1 MKKNSTGVTW
11 GILLILAGIAIG
23 GKLSGW
29 FDIDLFFDGWWSLFI
44 IIPSSIRFFTETG
57 ERVQALRNL
66 ALGVLLLLAAQGFIE
81 WSMFFPL
88 LISVMF
94 IALGLRTMAGGGKKP
109 RKPEQSEYYFDE
121 DYNYDEDIT
130 GPDMQYD
137 EDWVRADQPEP
148 ERSRNFNTD
157 YESAGYRYQSSRR
170 AENTYRYSEKRTY
183 GAQGTYDNRSR
194 NTQNAQDTVREGRC
208 GCTAIFTGREIR
220 YHQERFNGAALSAIM
235 GAIDLNLVE
244 AVIDHDVVID
254 ATVLMGGLDIIVPDN
269 ARVVANCTPVLGGI
283 ENHVPQPEQPGVTIY
298 VNAFCVMGGIDI
310 HNASSW
316 KRRH

>member
-11 GILLILAGIAIG
+11 GILLILAGIAMG
-23 GKLSGW
+23 GKLLGW
-29 FDIDLFFDGWWSLFI
+29 FNIDLFFDGWWSLFV

-88 LISVMF
+88 LIAVMF
-94 IALGLRTMAGGGKKP
+94 IAMGMRMMTGGKKP
-109 RKPEQSEYYFDE
+109 RKPERSEYYFDE

-130 GPDMQYD
+130 GPDTQYNP
-137 EDWVRADQPEP
+137 DW
-148 ERSRNFNTD
+148 ERTTRSDTERNRNFNAE
-157 YESAGYRYQSSRR
+157 YESAGYRYQSSRK
-170 AENTYRYSEKRTY
+170 AENTYRYSQNRTY
-183 GAQGTYDNRSR
+183 GAQGTYSSR
-194 NTQNAQDTVREGRC
+194 NQYTQHTQDTVREGRC

-220 YHQERFNGAALSAIM
+220 YRQERFNGAALSAIM

-254 ATVLMGGLDIIVPDN
+254 ATVLMGGLDIIVPN
-269 ARVVANCTPVLGGI
+269 HARVVVNCTPIMGGI
-283 ENHVPQPEQPGVTIY
+283 ENHVAQPERSGVTIY

-310 HNASSW
+310 HNEASY
-316 KRRH
+316 KRKR